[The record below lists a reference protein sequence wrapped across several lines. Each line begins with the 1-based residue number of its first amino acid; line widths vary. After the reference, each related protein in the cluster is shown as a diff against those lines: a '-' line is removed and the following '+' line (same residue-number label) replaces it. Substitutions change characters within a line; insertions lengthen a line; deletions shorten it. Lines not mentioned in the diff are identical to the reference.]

1 MFRRLL
7 RIGLAVAIALLVGVP
22 GCVVWHSRDLP
33 EVSDGDLAIPPLMIE
48 DPEANAFTHLERAAA
63 ALVWPENPHESLLWP
78 HLGDGWDPEE
88 AEQLLAGNEAAL
100 AHLLRALEAP
110 SFQMPRRDFFE
121 DSSLEHVSFFTLR
134 HLLPLRAALHAD
146 RGETRAALED
156 GLAAVRLGHCLQ
168 NAHQITLFEMMVGV
182 GFEKHGLRAVREAA
196 VHSPVDAALA
206 REFGDRLDRYRTEPE
221 AWKRMWAWEYQS
233 HKVLWDKLRASPLV
247 EEGEAGVIANLAEG
261 DFVDA
266 IRSLIPKAYV
276 FHYRRSLSLEAE
288 FARSMQRNSFK
299 TCAELEPPMEFVP
312 EDQDERL
319 RMVFSPN
326 SVGKI
331 LLAIYTPDFRR
342 FQLRRCETDTVLAAT
357 RAVLALEAYRRERG
371 ALPQSL
377 EELVPTYLSEVPQ
390 DGFDGNPLRYLPERA
405 LVYSVGADLL
415 DEGGLAE
422 EPDEGN
428 LDEPVFHLGDPP
440 NAVGESAAG

>member
-1 MFRRLL
+1 
-7 RIGLAVAIALLVGVP
+7 
-22 GCVVWHSRDLP
+22 
-33 EVSDGDLAIPPLMIE
+33 
-48 DPEANAFTHLERAAA
+48 
-63 ALVWPENPHESLLWP
+63 
-78 HLGDGWDPEE
+78 
-88 AEQLLAGNEAAL
+88 
-100 AHLLRALEAP
+100 
-110 SFQMPRRDFFE
+110 
-121 DSSLEHVSFFTLR
+121 
-134 HLLPLRAALHAD
+134 LRAALHAD

-168 NAHQITLFEMMVGV
+168 SAHQITLFDMMVGV
-182 GFEKHGLRAVREAA
+182 GFEIRGLRAVREAA
-196 VHSPVDAALA
+196 AHSPVDAALA
-206 REFGDRLDRYRTEPE
+206 RDFEARLDSYRTEPE

-233 HKVLWDKLRASPLV
+233 HKAIWDKLRASPLAV
-247 EEGEAGVIANLAEG
+247 EGEAGVIANLSEG
-261 DFVDA
+261 DLIDA

-312 EDQDERL
+312 EDQDGKL

-331 LLAIYTPDFRR
+331 LLAISTPNFRR
-342 FQLRRCETDTVLAAT
+342 LQLRRCEADTALAAT
-357 RAVLALEAYRRERG
+357 RAVLALEAYRFERG
-371 ALPQSL
+371 ALPKSL
-377 EELVPTYLSEVPQ
+377 EELVPTYLSAVPQ

-415 DEGGLAE
+415 DEGGLAD

-428 LDEPVFHLGDPP
+428 LDEPVFRLGDPT
-440 NAVGESAAG
+440 NGVGAGAAG